1 MELEKLARVGHLVN
15 AMERLNAAAKKIRVN
30 GAVGCEHEFFDEA
43 VSDVALAA
51 RDVGHALL
59 FVEFNDRLRE
69 IEVDG
74 AVLVAA
80 GVEEQSELLHVA
92 ETRRERGVKPGHFLI
107 AFEDFCDVRVGH
119 ALGRTKY

>member
-80 GVEEQSELLHVA
+80 GGGEPGGIPHFPEG
-92 ETRRERGVKPGHFLI
+92 RRRGGVKPGHFRICL
-107 AFEDFCDVRVGH
+107 
-119 ALGRTKY
+119 